1 MYSLTD
7 IGAFKITDPVDTYVY
22 EIVPCASGIA
32 AISSDDSLRL
42 LNPLAL
48 DGYPLNSIRTV
59 NKEVTC
65 LKAVNEVV
73 EGDAS
78 VVVTAGRDGRVCLV
92 DLRSG
97 SRVGE
102 VRSGEFLMF

>member
-1 MYSLTD
+1 MYSLND
-7 IGAFKITDPVDTYVY
+7 IGAFKITDPADTYVY

-48 DGYPLNSIRTV
+48 NGYPLNSVRKV
-59 NKEVTC
+59 NKEITC
-65 LKAVNEVV
+65 LKAVNTAV

-78 VVVTAGRDGRVCLV
+78 VVVTAGRDGRVCLI
-92 DLRSG
+92 DLRTG
-97 SRVGE
+97 TKVGE
-102 VRSGEFLMF
+102 VRSGESLRF